1 MSRWDDRSRL
11 AWSAFGLA
19 LAAALVFVVYSF
31 VGTVV
36 FGVFLYYATRPVFV
50 PIRRRLG
57 QPTVAAAVAL
67 VALAAPAL
75 ALVSYTLLVVATEA
89 ERLLGAVEVVDV
101 GSIPGV
107 DEQTLAL
114 LSDPS
119 ALATLDWTSYLST
132 DAVGSV
138 LSSAGGA
145 VSTVAFFGTGFV
157 HLFAMFALA
166 FYLLRDGNRLRRWF
180 AGLTDDRG
188 VLLSY
193 AERVDR
199 DYRNVFFGN
208 ILNAALTGTIGALA
222 YSALNLLA
230 PPELRVPAAALV
242 GLLTGVASLIPV
254 VGMKLVYVPVAAG
267 MAGNAVVGG
276 ATEALWFVAA
286 FAAVSFVVVD
296 TIPDLVLRPYVS
308 GGSLHVGTVM
318 LAYTLGPLLFGWYG
332 IFLMPMLLVLIV
344 QFVRIVLPELVTGN
358 DLQPYSVDPTYLGA
372 ASADPT
378 ATDPSADVAEPDPH
392 PDGGAGAT
400 DGRVEPDTTDERVEP
415 DATDGR
421 VEPDTTDGRVDREVD
436 ATDTQRRRDET
447 HTGGGETSE
456 RADGTSGRP
465 DTTDS

>member
-1 MSRWDDRSRL
+1 MTRWDDRSRL
-11 AWSAFGLA
+11 AWSVFGLA

-57 QPTVAAAVAL
+57 QPTVAAAIAL

-101 GSIPGV
+101 GAIPGV

-114 LSDPS
+114 LSDPG

-132 DAVGSV
+132 DTVGSV
-138 LSSAGGA
+138 LSGAGDA
-145 VSTVAFFGTGFV
+145 VNTVAFFGTGFV

-166 FYLLRDGNRLRRWF
+166 FYLLRDGDRLRRWA
-180 AGLTDDRG
+180 AGFTDDRG
-188 VLLSY
+188 VLLAY
-193 AERVDR
+193 AEQVDR

-222 YSALNLLA
+222 YSALNLVA
-230 PPELRVPAAALV
+230 PPGLRVPAAALV

-267 MAGNAVVGG
+267 MAGSAAVGG
-276 ATEALWFVAA
+276 ATETLWFVAA
-286 FAAVSFVVVD
+286 FAVVSFVVVD

-358 DLQPYSVDPTYLGA
+358 ELQPYSVDPTHLGA
-372 ASADPT
+372 APVDPA
-378 ATDPSADVAEPDPH
+378 ATDPSTDVAGPDPH
-392 PDGGAGAT
+392 PDGGGTAGRTDDEDEKT
-400 DGRVEPDTTDERVEP
+400 DGRTETTDTESDETSGQTET
-415 DATDGR
+415 TDT
-421 VEPDTTDGRVDREVD
+421 ESDETSEQTETTDG
-436 ATDTQRRRDET
+436 
-447 HTGGGETSE
+447 
-456 RADGTSGRP
+456 
-465 DTTDS
+465 

>member
-1 MSRWDDRSRL
+1 MTRWDDRSRL
-11 AWSAFGLA
+11 AWSVFGLA
-19 LAAALVFVVYSF
+19 LAAALVFAVYSF

-57 QPTVAAAVAL
+57 QPTVAAVVAL

-75 ALVSYTLLVVATEA
+75 ALVSYTLLVVVTEA

-101 GSIPGV
+101 GAIPGV
-107 DEQTLAL
+107 DEETLAL

-132 DAVGSV
+132 DTVGSV
-138 LSSAGGA
+138 LSGAGGA

-166 FYLLRDGNRLRRWF
+166 FYLLRDGDRLRRWA
-180 AGLTDDRG
+180 AGFTDDRG
-188 VLLSY
+188 VLLAY
-193 AERVDR
+193 AEQVDR

-222 YSALNLLA
+222 YSALNLVA
-230 PPELRVPAAALV
+230 PPGLRVPAAALV
-242 GLLTGVASLIPV
+242 GLLTGIASLIPV

-267 MAGNAVVGG
+267 MAGSAAVGG
-276 ATEALWFVAA
+276 ATETLWFVAV
-286 FAAVSFVVVD
+286 FAVVSFVVVD

-358 DLQPYSVDPTYLGA
+358 ELQPYSVDPTHLGA
-372 ASADPT
+372 SAVDP
-378 ATDPSADVAEPDPH
+378 TDPSTDVAGPDPH
-392 PDGGAGAT
+392 PDGGGTNGRTDGKGGKTDGRTETTNTENDETSEQTEAT
-400 DGRVEPDTTDERVEP
+400 DG
-415 DATDGR
+415 
-421 VEPDTTDGRVDREVD
+421 
-436 ATDTQRRRDET
+436 
-447 HTGGGETSE
+447 
-456 RADGTSGRP
+456 
-465 DTTDS
+465 